1 MKKIILRVSNIYGFY
16 KQIPYIFLMILFMAL
31 AVFFTRFSSILILI
45 ACIFL
50 IRAIYGIIYYRLIQ
64 IELFP
69 DRLNVKKG
77 VFTHNKSFLELY
89 RVKDF
94 GEKQS
99 FFMRI
104 FGLMTVTLETSDK
117 SDPFL
122 NLVGI
127 PKSDI
132 VEVIRGY
139 VETQRKLKGV
149 REFD

>member
-1 MKKIILRVSNIYGFY
+1 MKKIIIRVSNIYGIY
-16 KQIPYIFLMILFMAL
+16 KQIPYIFLML
-31 AVFFTRFSSILILI
+31 VFLSLTAFLPKYSSIFILI

-50 IRAIYGIIYYRLIQ
+50 IRAIYGIFYYKLIR

-122 NLVGI
+122 YLVGI
-127 PKSDI
+127 PKSNI

-139 VETQRKLKGV
+139 VETQRKVKGV